1 MKLSKKMES
10 NLDNL
15 AANGTLL
22 YAVNR
27 MKGMSESDAVFEA
40 IRATAEMMTIAL
52 FSEKIPTPDELAAA
66 LKLRQTVRDKMLKL
80 DNDG

>member
-1 MKLSKKMES
+1 MKFSDKMES
-10 NLDNL
+10 NLDSL

-27 MKGMSESDAVFEA
+27 MKGMSESEAVFEA
-40 IRATAEMMTIAL
+40 IRATAQMMTIAL
-52 FSEKIPTPDELAAA
+52 FSEKIPTPDQLADA
-66 LKLRQTVRDKMLKL
+66 LKLRETARDKMLKL